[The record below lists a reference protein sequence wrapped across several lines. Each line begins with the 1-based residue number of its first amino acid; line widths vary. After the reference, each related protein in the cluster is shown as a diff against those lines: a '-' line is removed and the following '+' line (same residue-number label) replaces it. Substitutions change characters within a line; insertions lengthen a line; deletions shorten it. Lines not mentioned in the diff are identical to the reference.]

1 VEPVFP
7 YGLVFPRTVAGT
19 TLSGTYGKIYI
30 IGDSLLDGTGSTQ
43 GVVEEKIAEILSTTV
58 VNNAVG
64 GFPLEA
70 IAKVPSCSQDVD
82 CKWTIIN
89 GGINRDVDLSQ
100 VVSRMT
106 GLVEREVATGRKV
119 ILQGYPRDCPEAGLA
134 EFISGDFFEAMHDA
148 YVSLAAG
155 KANVWMVD
163 SRNHPLMGDPCNP
176 ASRPYRAEDNSHP
189 SPLAGQVFAEE
200 AIKIIMA
207 NLDEATLAPVS
218 LTPVSLTPVSLTPS
232 SLLLCSESCANAFTF
247 GCMPY
252 HCEQGQSIDEAW
264 TTCRGEIDDGL
275 GPLAE
280 EEVGCIPGC
289 GNTVTMSMAFECGC
303 DNIDQCES
311 DEGTPD
317 DEEGDDGDEV
327 EPVFPYGLVFPR
339 TVAGTTLSGTYGK
352 IYIIG
357 DSLLDGTGSTQGV
370 VEEKI
375 AEILSTTVVNNAVG
389 GFPLEAIAK
398 VPSCSQDV
406 DCKWTIINGGI
417 NRDVDLSQVVSRM
430 TGLVER
436 EVATGRKVI
445 LQGYPR
451 DCPEA
456 GLAEFISGDFFE
468 AMHDAYV
475 SLAAGKANVWMVD
488 SRNHPLM
495 GDPCNP
501 ASRPYR
507 AEDNSHPSPL
517 AGQVFAEEAIKIIM
531 ANLDEATLAPV
542 SLTPVS
548 LAPVSS
554 SSPTPLDEENE
565 AVEEQGE
572 VTSQPTMQGIGPL
585 CLSGDSTVHS
595 LQRGTIPLSMVQL
608 GESIFVGNGKY
619 EPVYS
624 FGHFGPNVRNAKMLR
639 ISTDSGTIFSISEN
653 HLIFTETNEAIPASQ
668 LTVGSRLQSSDHN
681 STAPSFG
688 VERIKSIQNILS
700 NEGVYAPF
708 TPSGKFVVGGTIV
721 VSCYVAMFE
730 RLLLFNH
737 HWLAHIFTF
746 PRRLACFYN
755 LTHCQKEE
763 YTADSGI
770 ALWIAPYFDLIQS
783 LLINPSYSHSY

>member
-1 VEPVFP
+1 MFRREKLHFFTCVANILCNSAVWLVVVNGNDEECSETCGNDFRFRCLPYHCEQDDDKISIDEAWIICRDEIDDALGPLAEVCTPGCGDTSLMTIPFECSCDNIDQCESDERAPDDEEGDDGDEVEPVFP
-7 YGLVFPRTVAGT
+7 LAWF
-19 TLSGTYGKIYI
+19 
-30 IGDSLLDGTGSTQ
+30 SL
-43 GVVEEKIAEILSTTV
+43 E
-58 VNNAVG
+58 
-64 GFPLEA
+64 
-70 IAKVPSCSQDVD
+70 PS
-82 CKWTIIN
+82 
-89 GGINRDVDLSQ
+89 L
-100 VVSRMT
+100 
-106 GLVEREVATGRKV
+106 
-119 ILQGYPRDCPEAGLA
+119 
-134 EFISGDFFEAMHDA
+134 
-148 YVSLAAG
+148 
-155 KANVWMVD
+155 
-163 SRNHPLMGDPCNP
+163 
-176 ASRPYRAEDNSHP
+176 
-189 SPLAGQVFAEE
+189 
-200 AIKIIMA
+200 
-207 NLDEATLAPVS
+207 
-218 LTPVSLTPVSLTPS
+218 LTPS
-232 SLLLCSESCANAFTF
+232 SLLLCSETCANAFTF

-737 HWLAHIFTF
+737 HW
-746 PRRLACFYN
+746 
-755 LTHCQKEE
+755 
-763 YTADSGI
+763 
-770 ALWIAPYFDLIQS
+770 
-783 LLINPSYSHSY
+783 